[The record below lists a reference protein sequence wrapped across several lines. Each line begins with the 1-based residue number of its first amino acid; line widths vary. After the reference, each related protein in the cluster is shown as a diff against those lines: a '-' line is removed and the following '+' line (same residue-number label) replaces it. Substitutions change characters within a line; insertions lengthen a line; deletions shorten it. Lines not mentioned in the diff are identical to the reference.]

1 MRGWLGP
8 AEMAARLGVSV
19 KALRVYERAGL
30 VTPDRTAANYR
41 RYGPAHAA
49 RLHQVLALKRLGLPL
64 ARIAGLLAGRLASL
78 DSVLALQQQM
88 LETRATE
95 LREALAAIGAARA
108 RLQGGADLSLDDL
121 ATLTRK
127 SVMTMKSDE
136 AMAAALKPA
145 VDRHFSAEE
154 QQRLAANTPYFDQ
167 EQVSREWDSLIA
179 EAKALAVTGD
189 PASPEAKDLARRWFA
204 QIERFTGGDPDVT
217 ARLGRVWSESMQD
230 PAAAKDLPLTP
241 ELMAFVGA
249 ARRAAT
255 GEDA

>member
-1 MRGWLGP
+1 MREWLGP

-30 VTPDRTAANYR
+30 VMPDRTAANYR

-49 RLHQVLALKRLGLPL
+49 RLHQVLALNRLGLPL
-64 ARIAGLLAGRLASL
+64 AKIAGLLAGRLASL
-78 DSVLALQQQM
+78 DSVLALQQQV

-95 LREALAAIGAARA
+95 LREALAAIGSARA
-108 RLQGGADLSLDDL
+108 RLEAGVDLSLDDL
-121 ATLTRK
+121 VTLTRK

-154 QQRLAANTPYFDQ
+154 QQALAANAPYFDQ
-167 EQVSREWDSLIA
+167 EQVSREWEALIA
-179 EAKALAVTGD
+179 EAKALAAKGD

-204 QIERFTGGDPDVT
+204 QIDRFTGGDPDVA
-217 ARLGRVWSESMQD
+217 ARLGRVWSDSMQD
-230 PAAAKDLPLTP
+230 PAAAKALPLTP

-249 ARRAAT
+249 ARRAA
-255 GEDA
+255 GREGA